1 MTKRVPRGL
10 EIPSLNRGSA
20 ETSISTLT
28 GEVAAE
34 QLSTPG
40 PKGKDSLAQEPSTIG
55 AAGSLRIRDRIKEF
69 RRVRARGLIRNPK
82 NWRRH
87 PKSQIAALSGLLR
100 GIGYAAAL
108 LVRQLPNGRYMIID
122 GHLRAEITPDAMVPV
137 LVLDVTEEEADK
149 LLLTLDPSAAMAEA
163 DADRISELLKTVRTE
178 NQAVEDLL
186 RRTAGEDLWRK
197 LHPDEIQEAEI
208 PTDRAEEL
216 KEKWRTETG
225 QLWQIG
231 PHRVICADCTRDA
244 EVGLLWRGERR
255 LVQEIWTDSPYG
267 VFYAEKNR
275 LLNRSDRGN
284 RIQKP
289 ITNDHLSEAETGA
302 LFRDGLIVASK
313 HCEPGACVYACV
325 PGGRSLACF
334 IVALEAA
341 GFAFKSTLVWV
352 KNHFVIGMSDYH
364 FRHELILYGWLQN
377 GAHLWNG
384 DRSQDSVFEVDR
396 PHASDLHPTTKPVEL
411 IARMV
416 ANSSRRGDVVYDPF
430 CGSGSTLVAAH
441 QLERIGYGCEID
453 PGYVAVAL
461 ERLSLLGL
469 KPELVD
475 K

>member
-313 HCEPGACVYACV
+313 HC
-325 PGGRSLACF
+325 
-334 IVALEAA
+334 
-341 GFAFKSTLVWV
+341 
-352 KNHFVIGMSDYH
+352 
-364 FRHELILYGWLQN
+364 
-377 GAHLWNG
+377 
-384 DRSQDSVFEVDR
+384 
-396 PHASDLHPTTKPVEL
+396 
-411 IARMV
+411 
-416 ANSSRRGDVVYDPF
+416 
-430 CGSGSTLVAAH
+430 
-441 QLERIGYGCEID
+441 
-453 PGYVAVAL
+453 
-461 ERLSLLGL
+461 
-469 KPELVD
+469 
-475 K
+475 